1 MICDLEFELCDT
13 SAEEAPRGWSDGIHN
28 AGLHQAWNWSI
39 VRARSLGRGRMLA
52 GTFRDGDRVIG
63 LGAARLHGLGRLPG
77 VVDVDCPGTSS
88 LPGIALPGA
97 VPATLHPDGTDPD
110 LLAAALHAFES
121 ALRRECGRWLQAIV
135 YRQVYRAELPV
146 VLLGATTVAREG
158 APIAVLRSGFADHD
172 AYLRTLRKSRRVDQ
186 RRLVR
191 LIDADPETSVWLGP
205 APAANLDVDTM
216 FRLSLATA
224 RRNHHQRWPPL
235 RYWRR
240 EMFAA
245 VLALPHVDVIQ
256 YTDPQG
262 GLIAASLMFDHP
274 TAPVLGPWGA
284 RPLGPD
290 RRSGLW
296 FDHLDRL
303 IRRAVEAGRPLV
315 IGGKGQADMKASLG
329 FVPYQQWSVLRRMGR

>member
-1 MICDLEFELCDT
+1 MIGDLEFELCDT
-13 SAEEAPRGWSDGIHN
+13 SAATAPAGWADGMRH
-28 AGLHQAWNWSI
+28 AGLHQAWNWSV
-39 VRARSLGRGRMLA
+39 VRARGPGRGRLLA

-63 LGAARLHGLGRLPG
+63 LGAARLHLRGLA
-77 VVDVDCPGTSS
+77 DVDCPGTSS

-97 VPATLHPDGTDPD
+97 VPATLHPSGTDPA

-121 ALRRECGRWLQAIV
+121 ALRRECGRWLRAIL
-135 YRQVYRAELPV
+135 YRQVYRAELPA
-146 VLLGATTVAREG
+146 VLRGTAVAREG
-158 APIAVLRSGFADHD
+158 APVAVLPGGFADHD

-191 LIDADPETSVWLGP
+191 NVDADPQTSVWLGP
-205 APAANLDVDTM
+205 APDAALDVDAM
-216 FRLSLATA
+216 YRLSLATA
-224 RRNHHQRWPPL
+224 RRNHGRRWSPV

-245 VLALPHVDVIQ
+245 VLALPHVDVVR

-303 IRRAVEAGRPLV
+303 IRRAIEAGRPLV
-315 IGGKGQADMKASLG
+315 IGGKGRADTKASLG
-329 FVPYQQWSVLRRMGR
+329 FVPYRQWSVLRRLGR

>member
-1 MICDLEFELCDT
+1 MIGDLDFELCDA
-13 SAEEAPRGWSDGIHN
+13 SAGEAPRGWSDGMRN
-28 AGLHQAWNWSI
+28 AGLHEAWNWSV
-39 VRARSLGRGRMLA
+39 VRARGGHGRGRMIA
-52 GTFRDGDRVIG
+52 GMFRDGDRVIG
-63 LGAARLHGLGRLPG
+63 LGAARLHGVGRLAG
-77 VVDVDCPGTSS
+77 LVDVDCPGTTT
-88 LPGIALPGA
+88 LAGIALPGA
-97 VPATLHPDGTDPD
+97 VSTTLHPGGTGPD

-146 VLLGATTVAREG
+146 VLRGATVTREG
-158 APIAVLRSGFADHD
+158 ASVAVLRNGFADHD

-186 RRLVR
+186 RRLAR
-191 LIDADPETSVWLGP
+191 LVDADPETSVWLGP
-205 APAANLDVDTM
+205 ARAANLDVDAM
-216 FRLSLATA
+216 FRLNRATV
-224 RRNHHQRWPPL
+224 RRNHRQRWLPM

-245 VLALPHVDVIQ
+245 VLALPGVDVIR
-256 YTDPQG
+256 YTDPAG
-262 GLIAASLMFDHP
+262 GLIAASLVFDHP

-284 RPLGPD
+284 RPPGPG

-315 IGGKGQADMKASLG
+315 IGGKGQAEMKASLG
-329 FVPYQQWSVLRRMGR
+329 FVPYQQWSVLRRVS